1 YQCFVPKPDLVFM
14 VISTMHLQKNV
25 ATPLTIH
32 GQPDCHYQCFAPKP
46 ELVFMV
52 SSTMNLQKCS
62 NALTIHGQSDCS
74 RRKIRM

>member
-1 YQCFVPKPDLVFM
+1 DLVFM